1 MYNTVVTIPRIT
13 TETLIELKNIVPNL
27 DKLVTIP
34 VTENA
39 AHAQLLATKKLNETL
54 SHPSYKYE
62 TIHSVD
68 SVTLNEDGNEWA
80 VSFTISGD

>member
-13 TETLIELKNIVPNL
+13 TENIIELKSIVPNL

-34 VTENA
+34 VTENE
-39 AHAQLLATKKLNETL
+39 AQAQILATQKLTATL
-54 SHPSYKYE
+54 ADPSYRYE
-62 TIHSVD
+62 YIRSVD

-80 VSFTISGD
+80 VSFTIAGD